1 MDLNYSIL
9 VTVVYPDIE
18 EEFDVYIPTTK
29 TVAYVVQLLQKA
41 VIETVDNTYQINPN
55 ANLVNAR
62 TGEEYD
68 LNNLIIDTTIR
79 NGSKLVLE

>member
-1 MDLNYSIL
+1 MDLNYNIL

-29 TVAYVVQLLQKA
+29 TVAYVAQLLQKA
-41 VIETVDNTYQINPN
+41 VIEMIDASYTINPN
-55 ANLVNAR
+55 AMLVNAR

-68 LNNLIIDTTIR
+68 LNNFVIDTTIR
-79 NGSKLVLE
+79 NGTKLVIC